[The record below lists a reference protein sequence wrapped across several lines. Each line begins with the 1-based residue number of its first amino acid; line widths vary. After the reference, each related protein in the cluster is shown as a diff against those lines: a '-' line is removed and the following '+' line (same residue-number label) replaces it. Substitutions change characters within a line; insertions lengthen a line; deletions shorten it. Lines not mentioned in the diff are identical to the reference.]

1 MNTQSPLCVALLA
14 ATLLLV
20 PFTWTGCAANGQNTP
35 NPTMENQNDSLSY
48 ALGVL
53 FATNV
58 TNQGIK
64 DYAPAQIAQAFADV
78 QSGNPAMTPDQANE
92 LVRQTMQDREAAA
105 GEENLKAGQDF
116 LAANKAED
124 GVIETASGLQYR
136 VDREGDGESPDAN
149 DRVTVHYHGTLI
161 DGTTFDSSY
170 DRGQPATFGLN
181 QVISGWTEGLQTMKK
196 GGQTTFFIPSDLAY
210 GPRATGDVIGANS
223 TLVFKVELLEVE
235 KVD

>member
-1 MNTQSPLCVALLA
+1 
-14 ATLLLV
+14 
-20 PFTWTGCAANGQNTP
+20 
-35 NPTMENQNDSLSY
+35 MENQNDSLSY

-116 LAANKAED
+116 LAANKAEE

>member
-1 MNTQSPLCVALLA
+1 MNTQPPLCVALLA
-14 ATLLLV
+14 ATLLLI

-116 LAANKAED
+116 LAANKAEE

>member
-1 MNTQSPLCVALLA
+1 MKLYPVHKMVLMASLILA
-14 ATLLLV
+14 PMA
-20 PFTWTGCAANGQNTP
+20 WTGCAVNGQNTP
-35 NPTMENQNDSLSY
+35 TPNMENNNDSLSY

-58 TNQGIK
+58 QSQGIK
-64 DYAPAQIAQAFADV
+64 DYVPAQIAQAFTDV
-78 QSGNPAMTPDQANE
+78 QAGNAAMTPEQANE
-92 LVRQTMQDREAAA
+92 LVRTTMQAQEAKA
-105 GEENLKAGQDF
+105 GEANLEAGKAF
-116 LAANKAED
+116 LAENKGKD
-124 GVIETASGLQYR
+124 GVVETASGLQYR
-136 VDREGDGESPDAN
+136 VDREGDGPSPDQN

-181 QVISGWTEGLQTMKK
+181 QVISGWTEGLQTMKQ

-235 KVD
+235 PAD

>member
-1 MNTQSPLCVALLA
+1 MNTQSPLSVALLA

-136 VDREGDGESPDAN
+136 IDREGDGESPDAN

>member
-1 MNTQSPLCVALLA
+1 MNTQSPLSVALLA

-116 LAANKAED
+116 LAANKAEE

>member
-1 MNTQSPLCVALLA
+1 MNTRPPFVVACLA
-14 ATLLLV
+14 ATLLLA
-20 PFTWTGCAANGQNTP
+20 PFAWTGCAANGQNTP
-35 NPTMENQNDSLSY
+35 TPTMENQNDSLSY

-92 LVRQTMQDREAAA
+92 LVRQTMQAREAAA
-105 GEENLKAGQDF
+105 GDENLKAGQAF
-116 LAANKAED
+116 LAENKGKE

-136 VDREGDGESPDAN
+136 VDREGDGDSPDAN

-181 QVISGWTEGLQTMKK
+181 QVITGWTEGLQTMKK
-196 GGQTTFFIPSDLAY
+196 GGQTTFYIPSDLAY

>member
-1 MNTQSPLCVALLA
+1 MNNPITPTLIIAALAIL
-14 ATLLLV
+14 
-20 PFTWTGCAANGQNTP
+20 PIGWTGCAVNGQNTP
-35 NPTMENQNDSLSY
+35 TPNMENQNDSLSY

-58 TNQGIK
+58 TSQGIK
-64 DYAPAQIAQAFADV
+64 DYIPAQIAQAFGDV
-78 QSGNPAMTPDQANE
+78 QSGNAAMTPEQANE
-92 LVRQTMQDREAAA
+92 LVRNTMQAKEAAA

-116 LAANKAED
+116 LAANKGED

-136 VDREGDGESPDAN
+136 VDRDGDGDSPDAN

-161 DGTTFDSSY
+161 DGTVFDSSY
-170 DRGQPATFGLN
+170 DRGQP
-181 QVISGWTEGLQTMKK
+181 TMKK

>member
-1 MNTQSPLCVALLA
+1 MSFSSALLPNIA
-14 ATLLLV
+14 RRTL
-20 PFTWTGCAANGQNTP
+20 C
-35 NPTMENQNDSLSY
+35 SS
-48 ALGVL
+48 
-53 FATNV
+53 
-58 TNQGIK
+58 
-64 DYAPAQIAQAFADV
+64 
-78 QSGNPAMTPDQANE
+78 ANE
-92 LVRQTMQDREAAA
+92 S
-105 GEENLKAGQDF
+105 F
-116 LAANKAED
+116 LAKNAASD
-124 GVIETASGLQYR
+124 GVTVLPSGLQYK
-136 VDREGDGESPDAN
+136 VLVSAPSDAPSPKLTN
-149 DRVTVHYHGTLI
+149 PCECHYEGTLI

>member
-1 MNTQSPLCVALLA
+1 MKIHTIPTLFVVAVLFLAPLA
-14 ATLLLV
+14 
-20 PFTWTGCAANGQNTP
+20 WTGCAVNGQNTP
-35 NPTMENQNDSLSY
+35 TPNMENNNDSISY

-58 TNQGIK
+58 TSQGIK
-64 DYAPAQIAQAFADV
+64 DFVPAQIAQAFADV
-78 QSGNPAMTPDQANE
+78 QAGSAVMTPEQANE
-92 LVRQTMQDREAAA
+92 LVRNAMQAMEAKA
-105 GEENLKAGQDF
+105 GEANLEAGLAF
-116 LAANKAED
+116 LAENKGKD
-124 GVIETASGLQYR
+124 GVVETASGLQYR
-136 VDREGDGESPDAN
+136 VDREGDGDSPDAN

-161 DGTTFDSSY
+161 DAIVFDSSY

-196 GGQTTFFIPSDLAY
+196 GGQTTFYIPSNLAY

>member
-1 MNTQSPLCVALLA
+1 MKHTITPTMLIAAL
-14 ATLLLV
+14 TLL
-20 PFTWTGCAANGQNTP
+20 PFGWTGCAVNGQNTP
-35 NPTMENQNDSLSY
+35 TPNMENQNDSLSY

-58 TNQGIK
+58 TTQGIK
-64 DYAPAQIAQAFADV
+64 DYIPGQIAQAFADV
-78 QSGNPAMTPDQANE
+78 QSGNAAMTPEQANE
-92 LVRQTMQDREAAA
+92 LVRNTMQAKEAAA
-105 GEENLKAGQDF
+105 GEDNLKAGQAF
-116 LAANKAED
+116 LEANRSKD
-124 GVIETASGLQYR
+124 GVVETTSGLQYR

-149 DRVTVHYHGTLI
+149 DQVTVHYHGTLI
-161 DGTTFDSSY
+161 DGTAFDSSY

-196 GGQTTFFIPSDLAY
+196 GGQTTFFIPSNLAY
-210 GPRATGDVIGANS
+210 GSRATGDVIGANS